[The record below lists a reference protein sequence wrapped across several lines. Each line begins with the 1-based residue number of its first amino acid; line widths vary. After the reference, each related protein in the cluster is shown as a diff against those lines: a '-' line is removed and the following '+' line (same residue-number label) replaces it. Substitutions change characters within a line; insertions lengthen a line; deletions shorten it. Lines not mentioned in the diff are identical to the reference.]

1 MELLIGYFKNI
12 PIKNWRRGVSS
23 VICTQ
28 RGVVARE
35 HVRTMEEGVRFL
47 QFWCVRTNWM
57 TLVKYFPFCVL
68 IFGKV
73 F

>member
-12 PIKNWRRGVSS
+12 PIKNWGRGVSS

-35 HVRTMEEGVRFL
+35 HVRTVGMAGQIFAIL
-47 QFWCVRTNWM
+47 VRT
-57 TLVKYFPFCVL
+57 Y
-68 IFGKV
+68 
-73 F
+73 